1 MTVVARLR
9 SLGDYES
16 VKRWITRLNK
26 KSGSLETRRKYL
38 HYLGEFCEYVGKNP
52 DELVEERR
60 DDLRSEDIFVRRR
73 AEDLLDRWF
82 TELERKGLSRNTCV
96 LAYNAVRSFYK
107 ANYLELEME
116 ETPSTWPVKV
126 KPGLTRE
133 DLRALLG
140 ACRKPMHRAYI
151 LCQVQ
156 SGLGVSDLLK
166 ITYDLVEDQLKK
178 GASHIHLRLLRGKR
192 KELGWFD
199 TFFGRMATQALR
211 EYLATR
217 RDLISSSR
225 LFPCTARNVNKFL
238 KALSFRAGLGW
249 TVSSHD
255 LRKYFSTRLKTARVN
270 DPAFNETLIE
280 YWMGHSIGKVKKAY
294 FIPPVEE
301 QLRLYKLAEERL
313 ESWDL
318 NRY

>member
-1 MTVVARLR
+1 MTVTAHLR
-9 SLGDYES
+9 SLEDYES

-26 KSGSLETRRKYL
+26 KSGSPNTLRMYL
-38 HYLGEFCEYVGKNP
+38 HYLEEFCEYAGKNP

-60 DDLRSEDIFVRRR
+60 NDLRSEDIFVRRR

-133 DLRALLG
+133 DLRALLE

-166 ITYDLVEDQLKK
+166 ITYGLVEDQLKK

-238 KALSFRAGLGW
+238 KTLSFRAGLGW

-270 DPAFNETLIE
+270 DPRFNETLIE
-280 YWMGHSIGKVKKAY
+280 YWMGHKMGKVKRAY
-294 FIPPVEE
+294 FVPPVEE
-301 QLRLYKLAEERL
+301 QLRLYMMAEERL
-313 ESWDL
+313 EP
-318 NRY
+318 